1 MDKKDYYEVLG
12 LKKGA
17 TDAEIKK
24 AYRQMA
30 KKYHPDLNPDNP
42 EAEAKFKEVNE
53 ANDVLSDPEK
63 KARYDQF
70 GFAGV
75 DPSYGAGAGTG
86 GSGGFGG
93 FGGFT
98 GGFSSAGGVDLGD
111 IFDNIFGGGFSGG
124 SRTSPNSPRRG
135 SDIVVSLSISF
146 MEACKGL
153 VHDIEINRIEEC
165 EECGG
170 SGAKKGTQAKT
181 CPDCHGTGKV
191 NVRQQTMFGMMQSTR
206 ACSKCMGKGKII
218 DSPCPKCNGSG
229 VYQKKVTI
237 SVNIPAGISDGQ
249 TIRLSGKGNAGTNG
263 GPRGDL
269 KVRISVRPDRVF
281 ERDGD
286 NIIVEVPLTYTQ
298 AALGAEIDIP
308 TIDGTMKYTIPAGT
322 QPGKVFTIRDKGVQ
336 HCQRNGR
343 GDELIQVSIEVPTNL
358 NRKQKDALQAFE
370 STLEDKNYTQRTNFF
385 AKLKD
390 LFGKQ

>member
-30 KKYHPDLNPDNP
+30 KKYHPDLNPDDP

-111 IFDNIFGGGFSGG
+111 IFDNIFGGGFSSG

-165 EECGG
+165 DECGG

-181 CPDCHGTGKV
+181 CPDCHGTGKI

-269 KVRISVRPDRVF
+269 KVRISVRPDKVF

-286 NIIVEVPLTYTQ
+286 NIIIEVPLTYTQ

-322 QPGKVFTIRDKGVQ
+322 QPGKVFTIRGKGVQ

-370 STLEDKNYTQRTNFF
+370 STLEDKNYTQRTKFF

>member
-30 KKYHPDLNPDNP
+30 KKYHPDLNPDDP

-53 ANDVLSDPEK
+53 ANDVLSDPQK

-75 DPSYGAGAGTG
+75 DPSYGAGQGTG
-86 GSGGFGG
+86 GGGGFGG

-98 GGFSSAGGVDLGD
+98 GGFSSGDGIDLGD

-124 SRTSPNSPRRG
+124 SRTNTNGPRRG
-135 SDIVVSLSISF
+135 SDSVVSLSISF
-146 MEACKGL
+146 MEACKGIT
-153 VHDIEINRIEEC
+153 HDIEINRVEPC
-165 EECGG
+165 DECGG

-218 DSPCPKCNGSG
+218 DTPCPKCSGNG
-229 VYQKKVTI
+229 VVQKKVTI

-249 TIRLSGKGNAGTNG
+249 TIRLSGKGNAGSGG

-269 KVRISVRPDRVF
+269 KVRISVRQDKVF

-286 NIIVEVPLTYTQ
+286 NIIIEVPLTYTQ

-308 TIDGTMKYTIPAGT
+308 TIDGTMKYSIPAGT
-322 QPGKVFTIRDKGVQ
+322 QPGKVFTIRGKGVQ

-343 GDELIQVSIEVPTNL
+343 GDQLVQVSVEVPTNL
-358 NRKQKDALQAFE
+358 NKKQKDALQAFE
-370 STLEDKNYTQRTNFF
+370 ATLDEKNYSRRTSFF
-385 AKLKD
+385 DKIKD
-390 LFGKQ
+390 IFKQ

>member
-269 KVRISVRPDRVF
+269 KVRISVRPDKVF

-322 QPGKVFTIRDKGVQ
+322 QPGKVFTIRGKGVQ

>member
-1 MDKKDYYEVLG
+1 MDKRDYYEVLG

-30 KKYHPDLNPDNP
+30 KKYHPDLNPDDP

-53 ANDVLSDPEK
+53 ANDVLSDPDK

-75 DPSYGAGAGTG
+75 DPSYGAGAGAG

-93 FGGFT
+93 FGGFSS
-98 GGFSSAGGVDLGD
+98 GGFSGGVDLGD

-124 SRTSPNSPRRG
+124 SRSNPNSPRRG
-135 SDIVVSLSISF
+135 SDIVRSLSIDF
-146 MEACKGL
+146 MQACKG
-153 VHDIEINRIEEC
+153 VQNFDIEINRVENC
-165 EECGG
+165 DECGG

-181 CPDCHGTGKV
+181 CPDCRGTGKV
-191 NVRQQTMFGMMQSTR
+191 NVRQQTMFGMMQTTK
-206 ACSKCMGKGKII
+206 ACTKCMGKGKII
-218 DSPCPKCNGSG
+218 DSPCPKCSGSG
-229 VYQKKVTI
+229 VTQKKVHV
-237 SVNIPAGISDGQ
+237 SFNIPAGISDGQ
-249 TIRLSGKGNAGTNG
+249 TIRLSGKGNAGANG
-263 GPRGDL
+263 GPAGDL
-269 KVRISVRPDRVF
+269 KVRISVRPDNVF

-286 NIIVEVPLTYTQ
+286 NILVEVPLTYTQ

-308 TIDGTMKYTIPAGT
+308 TIDGPMKYTIPAGT
-322 QPGKVFTIRDKGVQ
+322 QPGKVFTIRGKGVQ

-343 GDELIQVSIEVPTNL
+343 GDQLIQVAVEVPTNL
-358 NRKQKDALQAFE
+358 NKKQKEALQAFE
-370 STLEDKNYTQRTNFF
+370 DTLEDKNYSKRSSFF
-385 AKLKD
+385 SKLRD
-390 LFGKQ
+390 AFGK

>member
-75 DPSYGAGAGTG
+75 DPSYGTGAGTG

-322 QPGKVFTIRDKGVQ
+322 QPGKVFTIRGKGVQ